1 MKMVRV
7 RRGYL
12 IVAAAALFAVLLIA
26 SGGPVGAQLPTP
38 IPSLSPIG
46 PGPGPSPSPS
56 PNEPAPPPG
65 GGGDGGSGGGG
76 GGSGGNGG
84 GAQNSAPP
92 PAAPAVAPS
101 SSALPGSFPLVVP
114 AIARTPS
121 RNTSK
126 LIQLLTPLTD
136 RGMPL
141 EEAMVMAAAPFPVAG
156 TVWYS
161 DDWLFPRIGP
171 PPHLH
176 EGTDIFAPMG
186 TPIVASSPGI
196 ISGKSEVGLGGTSL
210 WVAADDGTGFYYTHL
225 SAYAEGIEIGSRVDV
240 GTVIGYVGNTG
251 NAITTS
257 PHLHFEIHPA
267 VKDPK
272 GRVLTGGVTQLPNGL
287 ARTNAPAVNPK
298 PILDVWL
305 LQAEVKAQQLVIQFI
320 ERFAQI
326 SRQLHFVSRVDQLY
340 TSDVSASPRE
350 MFWFSVFDPTLAA
363 IGMARQASAEVTLS
377 GAGGSMAF
385 NQAEEARL
393 NAVRMAVDAPKLKL
407 SSLSG
412 ELEKEQ
418 LSAAGG

>member
-1 MKMVRV
+1 
-7 RRGYL
+7 
-12 IVAAAALFAVLLIA
+12 
-26 SGGPVGAQLPTP
+26 
-38 IPSLSPIG
+38 
-46 PGPGPSPSPS
+46 
-56 PNEPAPPPG
+56 
-65 GGGDGGSGGGG
+65 
-76 GGSGGNGG
+76 
-84 GAQNSAPP
+84 
-92 PAAPAVAPS
+92 
-101 SSALPGSFPLVVP
+101 
-114 AIARTPS
+114 
-121 RNTSK
+121 
-126 LIQLLTPLTD
+126 
-136 RGMPL
+136 
-141 EEAMVMAAAPFPVAG
+141 MVMAAAPFPVAG

-186 TPIVASSPGI
+186 TPIVASSPGV
-196 ISGKSEVGLGGTSL
+196 ISGKSDVGLGGTSL

-267 VKDPK
+267 VKDKK

-305 LQAEVKAQQLVIQFI
+305 LQAEVKAEQLVIQFI
-320 ERFAQI
+320 ERFSQI

-340 TSDVSASPRE
+340 TSDVSANPRE

-393 NAVRMAVDAPKLKL
+393 NAVRMAVDVPKLKL